1 MRRKFECWPGS
12 PGYSQHSRFRSGR
25 RCCRSSRH
33 RWSSCKTLPDQFL
46 KDKQSFRSSHTVYQS
61 TELIRLG
68 YIPLLDDNQVPA
80 MNSKQ
85 VYYRYAFPRSL
96 LGRRRG
102 VAEEG

>member
-61 TELIRLG
+61 TELIRLD
-68 YIPLLDDNQVPA
+68 YMTPHHIQVPA
-80 MNSKQ
+80 MNSKLLLN
-85 VYYRYAFPRSL
+85 RYAFLRSL
-96 LGRRRG
+96 LERRPG
-102 VAEEG
+102 A